1 MWFNIGHETVT
12 NCNLFSSQKSI
23 YLMPYLKYILDYEL
37 SDIDHR
43 TIVPLVVNDF
53 MEKPDY
59 ILGYK

>member
-37 SDIDHR
+37 SDIA
-43 TIVPLVVNDF
+43 PLVVNDF
-53 MEKPDY
+53 IEKPDY